1 MRLIVHCNIQ
11 GCMVTLFTLH
21 HSHTYLHVGG
31 CCDTVGGCSTD
42 AIPPETHLFYTKLT
56 TDILVKR
63 VAFHLSVPQA
73 RAQAEGGEGAN
84 TVVADGLA
92 AEAAVVVAFSHR
104 FVAREVKFKTQQNE
118 RYSNGS
124 TDPDFFYDERRCI
137 ASSRVREHCLAY

>member
-42 AIPPETHLFYTKLT
+42 AIPPETHHFYTKLT

-92 AEAAVVVAFSHR
+92 AEAAVAVSHR

-124 TDPDFFYDERRCI
+124 TDPDFFNDERRCI

>member
-42 AIPPETHLFYTKLT
+42 VIPPETHRFYTKLT

-73 RAQAEGGEGAN
+73 QAQAEGGEGAN

-92 AEAAVVVAFSHR
+92 AEAALDDPGLSLRLTAFS
-104 FVAREVKFKTQQNE
+104 
-118 RYSNGS
+118 
-124 TDPDFFYDERRCI
+124 RRC
-137 ASSRVREHCLAY
+137 AELWLARSGRR